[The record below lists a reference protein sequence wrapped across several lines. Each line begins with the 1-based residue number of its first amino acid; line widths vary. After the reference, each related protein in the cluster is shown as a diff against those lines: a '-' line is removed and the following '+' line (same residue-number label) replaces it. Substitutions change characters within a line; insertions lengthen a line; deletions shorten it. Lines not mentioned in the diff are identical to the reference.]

1 MEISLIKTAGGGLRP
16 ENQND
21 ADILARLK
29 TGALIHAEIKQPRN
43 PLFHRKF
50 FALLNFAFE
59 YWTPHCE
66 EIRGMMPQKNF
77 ERFRKD
83 ILITAGFRSLVVNIK
98 GEARWDAESISFSK
112 MDDTRFAEVY
122 RLAFNACWTL
132 VLSSVQGM
140 TEQVVEETINQILAF
155 D

>member
-1 MEISLIKTAGGGLRP
+1 MDLHLIKTAGCGLRP
-16 ENQND
+16 ANQND
-21 ADILARLK
+21 SDILARLK

-59 YWTPHCE
+59 YWAPQCD
-66 EIRGMMPQKNF
+66 EIKGMVPQKNF
-77 ERFRKD
+77 DRFRKD

-98 GEARWDAESISFSK
+98 GEARWEAESISFAK

-132 VLSSVQGM
+132 VLSGVQGM
-140 TEQVVEETINQILAF
+140 TERVVEETINQILSF